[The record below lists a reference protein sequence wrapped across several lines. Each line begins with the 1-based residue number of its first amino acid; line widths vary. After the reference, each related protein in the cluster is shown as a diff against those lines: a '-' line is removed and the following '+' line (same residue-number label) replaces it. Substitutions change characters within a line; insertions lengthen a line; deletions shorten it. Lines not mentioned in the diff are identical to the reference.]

1 VRAAA
6 IDVGSNAIRFLAAE
20 VDESG
25 QLESLL
31 FDRAA
36 VRLGRDV
43 FEHGRIGDE
52 LMDAAVDALVR
63 FRRRM
68 DELGITQYRAVATSA
83 VRDSANGT
91 DLIARTRRAA
101 GIALEV
107 IDGTEEAELVVRA
120 VRARVPMG
128 REPWLLVDIGG
139 GSVEVTLADAR
150 RTLKTASYPLG
161 AVRLLEH
168 YDAGDAAGARR
179 VIEAQVDAIP
189 LPDEAGRAVGG
200 FVATG
205 GNADALADLLE
216 LEPDDGA
223 TARLSLELLCE
234 TIERLAAASIE
245 ERLSWGLRPDRA
257 DVILPAAIVY
267 QRLCTRARCDE
278 IWIPRVGVREGVI
291 LDVAKHR
298 SVAGTPD
305 S

>member
-1 VRAAA
+1 
-6 IDVGSNAIRFLAAE
+6 SRF
-20 VDESG
+20 
-25 QLESLL
+25 SLL
-31 FDRAA
+31 IDAKLGESKTTHGGRRDRGEHLLTMQPPRRSQTDRDPGEPCVHPPPLLARRHPRLVLTPTRVYPAPPLRCVA
-36 VRLGRDV
+36 VS
-43 FEHGRIGDE
+43 
-52 LMDAAVDALVR
+52 VDALVR

-245 ERLSWGLRPDRA
+245 ERLSWG
-257 DVILPAAIVY
+257 
-267 QRLCTRARCDE
+267 
-278 IWIPRVGVREGVI
+278 
-291 LDVAKHR
+291 
-298 SVAGTPD
+298 
-305 S
+305 